1 MSRNALGKGLSALLP
16 ERKTPTGSAGV
27 LQIPLDQISPNP
39 SQPRKH
45 FAPEALADLVASVK
59 VHGILQAVLVRRSPS
74 GFELIAGERRFR
86 AAREAGLT
94 EIPAVVFEVAEKE
107 SMAISMVEN
116 LQRENLNPIEEA
128 AGFQRMS
135 QELGLTQEEIARIVG
150 KDRTS
155 VANFLRLLKL
165 PAAIQQDLTE
175 DRLTMGH
182 ARALLSLPDHATQ
195 LNLRDRIL
203 AEGSS
208 VRETE
213 EMVTR
218 TLTSGPGKPSRKG
231 KPRQVAGDIHLAS
244 VEESLK
250 RRLGVKV
257 TLAGS
262 EKKGVI
268 QIHYHSLEELNR
280 LLDILGGVA

>member
-1 MSRNALGKGLSALLP
+1 VSRNALGKGLSALLP